1 MSPPDRHASTL
12 EHATGCAHAAPRRHT
27 SAVARV
33 PRMSSWAAAA
43 LLLLIPVALIN
54 PAQVMV
60 IIQGLCKI
68 ALAAWV
74 GYWVDRCAAPYARPD
89 ALLQSIPQDARAIVL
104 NVAFGAASL
113 RRGIIM
119 SAAIIAMAIGL

>member
-1 MSPPDRHASTL
+1 MSSINSRAGEYAMNNGSASRLLT
-12 EHATGCAHAAPRRHT
+12 ASP
-27 SAVARV
+27 RV
-33 PRMSSWAAAA
+33 PRMSFWAAAA
-43 LLLLIPVALIN
+43 FLLLIPVALIN
-54 PAQVMV
+54 PAQVM
-60 IIQGLCKI
+60 IIVQGLCKI

-74 GYWVDRCAAPYARPD
+74 GYWIDRCAAPYARPD
-89 ALLQSIPQDARAIVL
+89 ALLQSMPQDARAIVL